1 MDTRLLI
8 KEHQRLILDRAEALF
23 QSVKNENLHLPK
35 LINSLIELNDVIII
49 MNFKKSQQSY
59 VILFLKIFNLLEQ
72 PQRR

>member
-8 KEHQRLILDRAEALF
+8 KEYQGLILDRAEALF
-23 QSVKNENLHLPK
+23 QPVKNENLHLPK
-35 LINSLIELNDVIII
+35 LINSLIELNVVIII

-59 VILFLKIFNLLEQ
+59 VILFLKIFSLLEQ

>member
-59 VILFLKIFNLLEQ
+59 VILFLKIFSLLEQ